1 MPETIPAGA
10 LVRIRTDPGRTG
22 TTTGRSRNRSDHVV
36 YQVRFPEGP
45 SYVPGYELELVN
57 DDGND
62 VYELLE
68 NGRFGGIN
76 DLRRNLT
83 HIQLT
88 GKLAN
93 LVYSMDTTNT
103 QFHAYQFKP
112 VLSFLE
118 SPSNGLLIADEV
130 GLGKTIEAGLI
141 WTELRARYDARRLLV
156 VCPAMLRQKWK
167 DELASKFSI
176 DAAIVDAGELLEE
189 LRKGKGSV
197 ADGKAL
203 ICSLQGTRPPRDWK
217 DEEDAKGATAK
228 LARFLHAEAENEPL
242 IDLVIVDE
250 SHYLRNPETQNA
262 TLGEL
267 LREVT
272 DYIVLLSATPV
283 NLGDADLFHQLKL
296 IDPDFFQ
303 HEYSF
308 HQVMRAN
315 EPLVRARELA
325 LDVRSTSEEIVA
337 CLEMARQH
345 DLLANSGQLRE
356 LIEGGIASDVPA
368 TGEGRIRLANR
379 IERINLLAHVV
390 SRTRKIDVHE
400 LKVVR
405 EPKAYFVRMTE
416 AERKA
421 YDLVTETVLRY
432 SEEVDVHTTFL
443 LASPQR
449 QVSSCIYAALK
460 SWSSRSYGNA
470 EQMYD
475 DLGVDLEH
483 DNSAGPIVERLVHE
497 VLPNVDLEELKA
509 NDSKYKEFKGV
520 LLRYLE
526 ENPEEK
532 VVVFSY
538 YPGTLEYLKERLTQE
553 GIGSAI
559 LHGSIKQPKQEV
571 INQFREDP
579 KYRVLLSSEVASEG
593 VDLQFCRV
601 LVNYDLPWNPMKV
614 EQRIGRI
621 DRFGQEADKISILN
635 LGHEDT
641 IDHRIFVRLMT
652 RLNIFT
658 RALGGLE
665 AILGD
670 VISELT
676 ADLLGK
682 RLTPEQQEDR
692 IQKSALAVEQVRQKQ
707 DELEQQASHM
717 IAHGGY
723 ILEQVQAAHDFKKRI
738 TSEDLVIYVQNYLNK
753 YCQGYDLQ
761 QIDEEGLLFDL
772 SLPPEPRA
780 GLDEYMRKY
789 RLHGQSRLATGDRV
803 RCRFRNK
810 VAQPSQVEET
820 ISQFHPLIRFIS
832 EDLRVR
838 DEAFYPLVAA
848 AMGRRE
854 GASPIEPGMYV
865 FAVQRWSFSGL
876 KQEEQLQCRVISLQ
890 DEMKLGA
897 DQSFDLVSH
906 ARLTGA
912 DWFSAANEVDPERIE
927 DGIQLCVDGLEADFN
942 QVGRE
947 KDLDNSD
954 RVNFQRGAAERHRDR
969 QLQIQ
974 MGVLA
979 GLRASNKLRTIP
991 ATEGKIRKIRE
1002 RFSQKQEQLGTRL
1015 KFNRSR
1021 FDVCYGVIKVM

>member
-1 MPETIPAGA
+1 MADPIPAGA

-22 TTTGRSRNRSDHVV
+22 TTTGRNRTRPDHVV

-57 DDGND
+57 DESND
-62 VYELLE
+62 VYDLLE
-68 NGRFGGIN
+68 KGRFGGIN

-112 VLSFLE
+112 VLSFLD

-176 DAAIVDAGELLEE
+176 DADIVDAAELLQE
-189 LRKGKGSV
+189 LRKGRGSV

-203 ICSLQGTRPPRDWK
+203 ICSLQGIRPPRGWK
-217 DEEDAKGATAK
+217 DEEETKAATAK
-228 LARFLHAEAENEPL
+228 LARFFHAEAENEPL
-242 IDLVIVDE
+242 IDMVIIDE

-272 DYIVLLSATPV
+272 DHIVLLSATPV
-283 NLGDADLFHQLKL
+283 NLGDEDLFHQLKL

-308 HQVMRAN
+308 EQVMRAN
-315 EPLVRARELA
+315 EPLLRARELA
-325 LDVRSTSEEIVA
+325 LDSRATHDEIVE
-337 CLEMARQH
+337 CLDRARQH

-356 LIEGGIASDVPA
+356 LLEGGIGAETLA
-368 TGEGRIRLANR
+368 TSEGRIRLANR

-405 EPKAYFVRMTE
+405 EPKAYFVKMTD
-416 AERKA
+416 AERHA
-421 YDLVTETVLRY
+421 YDLVTETVMRY
-432 SEEVDVHTTFL
+432 SDEVDVHTTFL

-460 SWSSRSYGNA
+460 SWSLHRYDGA

-475 DLGVDLEH
+475 DFGIDLEH
-483 DNSAGPIVERLVHE
+483 EGGSGPIVERLVQE
-497 VLPNVDLEELKA
+497 VLPNIDLEELKA
-509 NDSKYKEFKGV
+509 NDSKYKEFRG
-520 LLRYLE
+520 LLLKYLD
-526 ENPEEK
+526 ENPTEK

-538 YPGTLEYLKERLTQE
+538 YPGTLEYLKNRLARD
-553 GIGSAI
+553 GVGSAI

-571 INQFREDP
+571 INQFRDEP
-579 KYRVLLSSEVASEG
+579 KCRVLLSSEVASEG

-641 IDHRIFVRLMT
+641 IDHRIFLRLMT

-676 ADLLGK
+676 SELLGK
-682 RLTPEQQEDR
+682 RLTPEQQEER
-692 IQKSALAVEQVRQKQ
+692 IQRSAMAVEQVRQKQ
-707 DELEQQASHM
+707 DELELQASHM

-738 TSEDLVIYVQNYLNK
+738 TSEDLVIYVQDYLNK
-753 YCQGYDLQ
+753 YCQGYELQ
-761 QIDEEGLLFDL
+761 QVDEGGLLFDL
-772 SLPPEPRA
+772 SLPPETRA
-780 GLDEYMRKY
+780 ALDDYMRKY

-810 VAQPSQVEET
+810 VAQPSQSEEA

-832 EDLRVR
+832 EDLRAR

-848 AMGRRE
+848 AMDRRE
-854 GASPIEPGMYV
+854 GAAPIVPGTYV

-876 KQEEQLQCRVISLQ
+876 KQEEQLQCRVVGLDGGIQ
-890 DEMKLGA
+890 LGA

-906 ARLTGA
+906 ARLGGS
-912 DWFSAANEVDPERIE
+912 DWFSAGNEMDPELIE
-927 DGIQLCVDGLEADFN
+927 DGIQRCVDGLEADFN
-942 QVGRE
+942 QIGRE
-947 KDLDNSD
+947 KELDNSD
-954 RVNFQRGAAERHRDR
+954 RVNFQLGAAERHRDR

-1002 RFSQKQEQLGTRL
+1002 RFSQKQEQLATKL

-1021 FDVCYGVIKVM
+1021 FDVCFGVIKVS